1 MKKADV
7 KSKRIWG
14 AILLGASA
22 LFMLLTA
29 LNSILKPPPED
40 FSALERETEVRQ
52 LAPMASNW
60 LLNEGDADALDEL
73 PGIGPTL
80 AARIIENREAD
91 GAFYFPEDVME
102 VKGVGIKTFRGIMT
116 WLEEHP
122 DRAYIHPTE

>member
-7 KSKRIWG
+7 KSRRIWG

-29 LNSILKPPPED
+29 LDSFLLPPPKD
-40 FSALERETEVRQ
+40 FSAVGREAEVRQ
-52 LAPMASNW
+52 LSPMASNW
-60 LLNEGDADALDEL
+60 LLNAGDAAALDEL

-91 GAFYFPEDVME
+91 GAFYFPEDMME
-102 VKGVGIKTFRGIMT
+102 VKGVGIKTFQGIMT

-122 DRAYIHPTE
+122 ERAYIYPAE